1 MSLYRIGIDL
11 GGTKIEI
18 IALSGSGECL
28 YRRRVATPQGDYLT
42 TLAVIAQ
49 LVETLQ
55 QALAGQGLTSQ
66 SRIGIGTPGSPSR
79 HSGLMKNC
87 NSTCLNG
94 KPLQSDLEQRLQR
107 PVRLANDANCFA
119 LSEAIEGAGK
129 DCSVVFGVILGTGV
143 GGGLV
148 VNQQAL
154 IGPNHLAGEWG
165 HNRLPEPARE
175 GLAHR
180 DCYCGRSDCVET
192 YLSGPGLANSYRQL
206 GGEPLPATAIAV
218 RAEQGESLACSVMAL
233 YQRQLAY
240 GLSQLINSIDPDVIV
255 LGGGLSNIASLYETV
270 PKLWRQHVF
279 NDAVY
284 TQLKPAVFGD
294 ASGVRGAAWL

>member
-1 MSLYRIGIDL
+1 MTAYRIGIDL
-11 GGTKIEI
+11 GGTKIEV
-18 IALSGSGECL
+18 IALSHSGECL
-28 YRRRVATPQGDYLT
+28 YRRRVATPQGDYLA
-42 TLAVIAQ
+42 TLAVIVQ
-49 LVETLQ
+49 LVEALQ
-55 QALAGQGLTSQ
+55 QALADQGYLGQ
-66 SRIGIGTPGSPSR
+66 RCIGIGTPGSPSR

-94 KPLQSDLEQRLQR
+94 KPLQCDLEHRLQR

-119 LSEAIEGAGK
+119 LSEAVEGAGK
-129 DCSVVFGVILGTGV
+129 EYPVVFGVILGTGV

-148 VNQQAL
+148 VNQQAV

-180 DCYCGRSDCVET
+180 HCYCGRSDCIES
-192 YLSGPGLANSYRQL
+192 YLSGPGLANSYLQL
-206 GGEPLPATAIAV
+206 GGEPLAAIKIAE

-255 LGGGLSNIASLYETV
+255 LGGGLSNINSVYETV

-279 NDAVY
+279 NDEVY